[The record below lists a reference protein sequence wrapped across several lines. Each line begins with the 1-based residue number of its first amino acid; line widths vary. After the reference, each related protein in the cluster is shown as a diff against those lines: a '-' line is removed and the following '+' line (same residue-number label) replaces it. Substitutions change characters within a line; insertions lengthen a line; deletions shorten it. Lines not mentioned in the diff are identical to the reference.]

1 MEATRATTRITT
13 PSGET
18 VEISMERRARAR
30 YTSRDVIL
38 HGDGM
43 TLDYFHYYDD
53 GSYRNHIGYQSTKN
67 WNKFMELIT
76 LTVKINEEDL

>member
-30 YTSRDVIL
+30 YSSRDVIL
-38 HGDGM
+38 YGDGM
-43 TLDYFHYYDD
+43 TIDYIHYYDD
-53 GSYRNHIGYQSTKN
+53 GSCRTHIGHQSAKA

-76 LTVKINEEDL
+76 LTVEIIEEDL